1 MQAGV
6 TPLHQPG
13 LGEAPHHPLQGGQR
27 HGDGAEF
34 MRSFTRKTYNVL
46 AGAVILWT
54 AAATGLGGAA
64 LSSAGLFH
72 AAIGSMFVYALAA
85 GRRG

>member
-1 MQAGV
+1 
-6 TPLHQPG
+6 
-13 LGEAPHHPLQGGQR
+13 
-27 HGDGAEF
+27 

-64 LSSAGLFH
+64 LSGAGLFH